1 VLLSGSTVVR
11 FGRLLP
17 LALWVGGLVFFAFI
31 LAPFAFHTLS
41 THEAGVV
48 VGGTLRILHG
58 MGLACGALFLV
69 LTLVGSGPA
78 RSHRYFSGECA
89 LACAMIAFTAS
100 SQFGVLPKMERFR
113 AEAGGNIDAAG
124 DASPARIGFE
134 NLHKLSEQIEG
145 AVLLSGLGL
154 LLLVAGENPPQRI
167 RDRE

>member
-1 VLLSGSTVVR
+1 MLLSGSTVVR

-17 LALWVGGLVFFAFI
+17 LALWVGGLVFLAFI

-78 RSHRYFSGECA
+78 RSRRYFSAECA
-89 LACAMIAFTAS
+89 LTCAMIAFTAS

-113 AEAGGNIDAAG
+113 AEAGGNMDAAG
-124 DASPARIGFE
+124 DASRIGFE
-134 NLHKLSEQIEG
+134 KLHKLSEQIEG

-154 LLLVAGENPPQRI
+154 LLLIAGEDPPQRI